1 MPNLYKSTIDK
12 NVNLHIIK
20 TRKFK
25 TNLINVFLKR
35 PLRQEEVSKNALLTM
50 VLGRGSKNY
59 PNTKVLSEELEN
71 LYGAA
76 FIWDTAKKGEKNI
89 IRIAFQMVNDMYVKD
104 DDVLK
109 KGLNILNDFINNPL
123 VENDKFNEEYV
134 EQEKKNLIERI
145 EAQKNDKMR
154 YAYDRC
160 IEEMCK
166 GEPFA
171 LSEYGNI
178 EDVSNITSEE
188 LYSHYKDIIKSSE
201 IDICVV
207 GDVKRDEIKK
217 TIEEN
222 LKFNID
228 NVVPVKREKIS
239 GAKENVEIVTE
250 EMDINQGKLT
260 LGYKTNVAYE
270 DKLYNPLVVYSSIL
284 GGGVNSKLFKNVRER
299 ESLCYYVFSRI
310 EKFKSLMFIASGIEF
325 DKYEKA
331 LEVIEE
337 QIDSM
342 KNGDFNEEDIISAKN
357 SIITSVRSM
366 TDSAGMLSDFYYT
379 QSISKTDDSIEE
391 IIEKIRRVTKEEI
404 IEVANKIKLDTI
416 YFLKNKGEVK

>member
-1 MPNLYKSTIDK
+1 MSK

-20 TRKFK
+20 TKKFK

-35 PLRQEEVSKNALLTM
+35 PLRQDEVSKNALLTM

-76 FIWDTAKKGEKNI
+76 FVWDTAKKGEKNI

-104 DDVLK
+104 DHVFK
-109 KGLNILNDFINNPL
+109 KGLSILNDFINNPL
-123 VENDKFNEEYV
+123 VENNKFNEEYV
-134 EQEKKNLIERI
+134 KQEKKNLIERI

-171 LSEYGNI
+171 LSEYGSV
-178 EDVSNITSEE
+178 EDVNKITPEE
-188 LYSHYKDIIKSSE
+188 LYSHYEDIIKSSE
-201 IDICVV
+201 IDLCVV
-207 GDVKRDEIKK
+207 GNVKKDEIEKI
-217 TIEEN
+217 IEEN
-222 LKFNID
+222 LKFNVD
-228 NVVPVKREKIS
+228 SVVPVKREKIS
-239 GAKENVEIVTE
+239 GAREEVQVVTD

-284 GGGVNSKLFKNVRER
+284 GGGVNSKLFKNVREK

-310 EKFKSLMFIASGIEF
+310 EKFKSLMFIGSGIEF
-325 DKYEKA
+325 DKYERA
-331 LEVIEE
+331 IEVIGE

-342 KNGDFNEEDIISAKN
+342 KKGDFNEDDIISAKN

-379 QSISKTDDSIEE
+379 QSISKTNDSIEE
-391 IIEKIRRVTKEEI
+391 IIEKIRRVSKEEI
-404 IEVANKIKLDTI
+404 IEVASKIQLDTI
-416 YFLKNKGEVK
+416 YFLKNKGEEK